1 MQGLGGI
8 RRRSKLLP
16 SEWSLGGV
24 EYIGLGD
31 VGENMVLA
39 EVDAEHNIMQY
50 NTTFF
55 ISVNKQKYMFSI
67 TISKDISDTDKE
79 SSRQR
84 ETDVLVL

>member
-1 MQGLGGI
+1 
-8 RRRSKLLP
+8 
-16 SEWSLGGV
+16 
-24 EYIGLGD
+24 
-31 VGENMVLA
+31 
-39 EVDAEHNIMQY
+39 MQY

-84 ETDVLVL
+84 DRFTSSLILFVRTY